1 MIHPLLSRFLRLS
14 ITAALLTSVAKAGNS
29 DPILR
34 IGRALTPAEAQVE
47 LDQLSNSYSDLAGWE
62 DRR

>member
-1 MIHPLLSRFLRLS
+1 M
-14 ITAALLTSVAKAGNS
+14 AKAGNS

-34 IGRALTPAEAQVE
+34 IGRALTPAEAKVE